1 MEENTIATQGYQI
14 IRELGHNRAG
24 GRVTYLATNHSPP
37 SDTGN
42 DELVVIKEFQFASG
56 SNSTWEIYEEYQREI
71 QVLQGLNHPGIPR
84 YIESFQTDA
93 GFCLVQE
100 YKEAPPLSLTGSIW
114 KPEQIKQIAL
124 DILEIL
130 SYLQHRLPPVIH
142 RDIKPENILVS
153 QHQNLG
159 AEIVTATDKKQIDVY
174 LVDFGFARIGQDP
187 VAISSMVKGTMGF
200 MPPEQIFNRELTTAS
215 DLYGVGA
222 TLICLLTG
230 TKSQDIG
237 NLIDQN
243 YRIHFQSLL
252 RKVSREFSRWLEKMV
267 EPKPQDRFADADAA
281 LAALKPLS
289 VVSVPKLRF
298 STKTVQLEP
307 ANLEGIATA
316 TITVQNTNRGM
327 TLAGKW
333 KVAAHP
339 HDPKVKPPGHA
350 WIAVTPQR
358 FRGNKTDCQIAVDTG
373 KLLAGKSYQ
382 RQLLLEVNGGLESHK
397 ITVKVKTPPLLTAR
411 TELPYGWLLLLAVLG
426 VNTMWTWGA
435 NLVGEMLAQLGRM
448 YFGVLL
454 VLVLWV
460 GMAAYKAIDLEPAA
474 AKIGAKTG
482 AIAGVLT
489 TVELFLLL
497 NGDISLWWEQGMVT
511 AVLGGIL
518 GAVAAAL
525 TETWT
530 WNLTI
535 NGALLKGKQLAGVLA
550 GVLAGFGPV
559 ASHLDWVPLGLG
571 FAVWYG
577 VVVGFAALAGLVV
590 SLVSAKGFGEH
601 EAIGISLATAVA
613 GLCVGIFPQVGWHS
627 LAIWPLLGLLV
638 TVVPLGYIM
647 YETQARSAIVTRY
660 RQRQPNL
667 IKP

>member
-24 GRVTYLATNHSPP
+24 GRVTYLATNHPQAN
-37 SDTGN
+37 DTN
-42 DELVVIKEFQFASG
+42 DEVVVIKEFQFASG

-84 YIESFQTDA
+84 YLDSFQTDA

-114 KPEQIKQIAL
+114 KPEQIKQIAI

-142 RDIKPENILVS
+142 RDIKPENILVA

-159 AEIVTATDKKQIDVY
+159 EEIVTATDKKQIDVY

-289 VVSVPKLRF
+289 VVSVPKVRF

-333 KVAAHP
+333 KVTAHP
-339 HDPKVKPPGHA
+339 HDPKVNPPGHA

-397 ITVKVKTPPLLTAR
+397 ITVKVKTPPLVTAR

-454 VLVLWV
+454 VLLLWV

-474 AKIGAKTG
+474 AKIGATTG

-489 TVELFLLL
+489 VEVFLLL
-497 NGDISLWWEQGMVT
+497 AGDISLWWEQGMVT

-518 GAVAAAL
+518 GAVAAAM

-530 WNLTI
+530 WKVTI
-535 NGALLKGKQLAGVLA
+535 NPALHKGKQLAGVLA

-571 FAVWYG
+571 FAAWYAL
-577 VVVGFAALAGLVV
+577 VVGLAMVAGLVV
-590 SLVSAKGFGEH
+590 SLVSAKGFREH

-627 LAIWPLLGLLV
+627 LAIWPLLGLLGS
-638 TVVPLGYIM
+638 VVPLGYIM
-647 YETQARSAIVTRY
+647 YETRARSSFVTRY

>member
-1 MEENTIATQGYQI
+1 MEGKTIATQGYQI

-24 GRVTYLATNHSPP
+24 GRVTYLATNHPEP
-37 SDTGN
+37 NDTGT

-56 SNSTWEIYEEYQREI
+56 SNGTWEIYEEYQREI

-84 YIESFQTDA
+84 YLDSFQTDA

-100 YKEAPPLSLTGSIW
+100 YKEAPPLSLSGSIW
-114 KPEQIKQIAL
+114 KPEQIKQIAI
-124 DILEIL
+124 DILEIV
-130 SYLQHRLPPVIH
+130 SYLQNRLPPVIH
-142 RDIKPENILVS
+142 RDIKPENILVA
-153 QHQNLG
+153 QHHKLG
-159 AEIVTATDKKQIDVY
+159 GELVITNDNKQIDVY

-252 RKVSREFSRWLEKMV
+252 PKVSREFSRWLEKMV
-267 EPKPQDRFADADAA
+267 EPKPQDRFTDADAA
-281 LAALKPLS
+281 LAALQPLS
-289 VVSVPKLRF
+289 VVSVPKVRF

-307 ANLEGIATA
+307 ANLGEIATA
-316 TITVQNTNRGM
+316 SITVQNTNRGI

-358 FRGNKTDCQIAVDTG
+358 FRGNKTECQIAIDTG
-373 KLLAGKSYQ
+373 KLQAGKSYQ
-382 RQLLLEVNGGLESHK
+382 RQLLLEVNGGLESHRIK
-397 ITVKVKTPPLLTAR
+397 LKVKMPPLLTAR

-426 VNTMWTWGA
+426 FNTMWTWVA
-435 NLVGEMLAQLGRM
+435 NFVGEMLAQLGRM

-454 VLVLWV
+454 VLLLWV
-460 GMAAYKAIDLEPAA
+460 GMAAHKAIEAETAA
-474 AKIGAKTG
+474 AKIGSITG
-482 AIAGVLT
+482 AIAGVLM
-489 TVELFLLL
+489 VELLLL
-497 NGDISLWWEQGMVT
+497 LTGDISLWWELGMVT

-518 GAVAAAL
+518 GALAAAL

-530 WNLTI
+530 WNL
-535 NGALLKGKQLAGVLA
+535 ALNPALHKGKQLAGVVA
-550 GVLAGFGPV
+550 GVMAGVGPV
-559 ASHLDWVPLGLG
+559 ASQLDWVPLGLG
-571 FAVWYG
+571 FAAWYG
-577 VVVGFAALAGLVV
+577 VVVGVATVAGLVV
-590 SLVSAKGFGEH
+590 SLVSAKGFGEPK
-601 EAIGISLATAVA
+601 AIGIALMTTVA
-613 GLCVGIFPQVGWHS
+613 GICVGIFAQMGWHS
-627 LAIWPLLGLLV
+627 FAIWPLLGLLG
-638 TVVPLGYIM
+638 TLVPLGYII
-647 YETQARSAIVTRY
+647 YQTHERSAIVTRY
-660 RQRQPNL
+660 RQRQPKL

>member
-1 MEENTIATQGYQI
+1 MTNKTNTIATQGYQI

-24 GRVTYLATNHSPP
+24 GRVTYLATNHPEAQ
-37 SDTGN
+37 DIAQE
-42 DELVVIKEFQFASG
+42 ELVVIKEFQFASA
-56 SNSTWEIYEEYQREI
+56 SNGTWEIYDEYQREI

-84 YIESFQTDA
+84 YLDSFQTDA

-100 YKEAPPLSLTGSIW
+100 YKEAPPLSLSGSIW
-114 KPEQIKQIAL
+114 KPEQIKQIAI
-124 DILEIL
+124 DILEII
-130 SYLQHRLPPVIH
+130 SYLQNRLPLVIH
-142 RDIKPENILVS
+142 RDIKPENILVA
-153 QHQNLG
+153 QHQLLG
-159 AEIVTATDKKQIDVY
+159 GEIDNKQIDVY

-200 MPPEQIFNRELTTAS
+200 MPPEQIFNRELTAAS

-252 RKVSREFSRWLEKMV
+252 PKVSREFSRWLEKMV
-267 EPKPQDRFADADAA
+267 EPKPQNRFADADAA

-289 VVSVPKLRF
+289 VVSVPKVRF
-298 STKTVQLEP
+298 SSKMVQLEA
-307 ANLEGIATA
+307 ANLGEIATA

-358 FRGNKTDCQIAVDTG
+358 FRGNKTECQIAVDTG
-373 KLLAGKSYQ
+373 QLLAGKSYT
-382 RQLLLEVNGGLESHK
+382 RQLLLEVNGGLESHQIK
-397 ITVKVKTPPLLTAR
+397 LKVKTPPLSTAR
-411 TELPYGWLLLLAVLG
+411 TDLPYGWLLLLAVLG

-435 NLVGEMLAQLGRM
+435 NFVGEMLAQLGRM
-448 YFGVLL
+448 YFGAL
-454 VLVLWV
+454 VVILIWV
-460 GMAAYKAIDLEPAA
+460 GMAAHRAINLEPPA

-489 TVELFLLL
+489 IELFLLL
-497 NGDISLWWEQGMVT
+497 SGDISQWWEQGMVIAT
-511 AVLGGIL
+511 LGGIL
-518 GAVAAAL
+518 GGLAAAL
-525 TETWT
+525 TETGS
-530 WNLTI
+530 WNLTL
-535 NGALLKGKQLAGVLA
+535 NRAQQKAKQLAGVVA
-550 GVLAGFGPV
+550 GVMVGVGPV

-571 FAVWYG
+571 FVVWYA
-577 VVVGFAALAGLVV
+577 VAVGLAALAGLVV
-590 SLVSAKGFGEH
+590 SLVSAKGFGER
-601 EAIGISLATAVA
+601 EAIGISLATTVA
-613 GLCVGIFPQVGWHS
+613 GLLVGILAQVGWHS
-627 LAIWPLLGLLV
+627 LTIWSLLGLV
-638 TVVPLGYIM
+638 GSVVPLGYII
-647 YETQARSAIVTRY
+647 YQTQARSAIVTRY
-660 RQRQPNL
+660 RMREPNL